1 MNAIL
6 MQNTTFQKNIKEKLI
21 GIEASVKDSEKN
33 QPNEPETR
41 MKRNFYLN
49 LSKEVSEVLLKQQKF
64 EEDFKNTVKE
74 KVTRQVK
81 LIDRNLSQEEV
92 EELVNDPDAAAKML
106 QKKIYGEASIQIK
119 NTVSDI
125 QDKLRDIQKL

>member
-1 MNAIL
+1 
-6 MQNTTFQKNIKEKLI
+6 
-21 GIEASVKDSEKN
+21 
-33 QPNEPETR
+33 

-64 EEDFKNTVKE
+64 QEQYKCTVKD

-81 LIDRNLSQEEV
+81 LIDRDLSPEEV
-92 EELVNDPDAAAKML
+92 ENYVNDPEAAQKML
-106 QKKIYGEASIQIK
+106 QKKIWGEASIQIK

>member
-1 MNAIL
+1 
-6 MQNTTFQKNIKEKLI
+6 
-21 GIEASVKDSEKN
+21 
-33 QPNEPETR
+33 

-64 EEDFKNTVKE
+64 EEEYKNTVKD

-81 LIDRNLSQEEV
+81 LIDRNMSEEEV
-92 EELVNDPDAAAKML
+92 ETYINDPDAASKML
-106 QKKIYGEASIQIK
+106 QKKIYGDASVQIK

-125 QDKLRDIQKL
+125 QDKLRDIQRLEASVNQCVMLFNELAVLVFAQG

>member
-1 MNAIL
+1 
-6 MQNTTFQKNIKEKLI
+6 
-21 GIEASVKDSEKN
+21 
-33 QPNEPETR
+33 

-64 EEDFKNTVKE
+64 EEEYKTTVKD

-81 LIDRNLSQEEV
+81 LIDRDLSPEEI
-92 EELVNDPDAAAKML
+92 EGYVNDPEAAQKML
-106 QKKIYGEASIQIK
+106 QKKLWGEASVQIK

-125 QDKLRDIQKL
+125 QDKLRDIQNL